1 MRKILMGLLAV
12 AFFVSMVPRPAVT
25 CCGMYPNITIDPF
38 EFPCVLLESTIQG
51 TVWAQE
57 DWADSYTTLAF
68 VRVDILSPGGTLTQ
82 IVPPLTDLVEEPGPP
97 KKATY
102 NWSVDYTPTEAG
114 TYNVTV
120 NASWTTSFGTMWSL
134 VPAQFDVNYCTTPGK
149 VTGGGWIETPDGVRN
164 TFGFNAQYSEKK
176 GFSGNVEFQSH
187 MFDNLHSTAIT
198 GLYIYDN
205 NTKAIITGECTIN
218 GEDGYTFVLR
228 VEDNGEPGMGNDS
241 IEISY
246 GLKTIGPRVL
256 DGGNI
261 QIH

>member
-1 MRKILMGLLAV
+1 MKKVLIGLLAIV
-12 AFFVSMVPRPAVT
+12 FLLSMAPRPAIT

-38 EFPCVLLESTIQG
+38 EFPCAFLEGTIQG
-51 TVWAQE
+51 TVWSE
-57 DWADSYTTLAF
+57 EIWAGYYSTTAS
-68 VRVDILSPGGTLTQ
+68 VRVDILAPGGTLTQ
-82 IVPPLTDLVEEPGPP
+82 IIPPLTDLVEEPGPP
-97 KKATY
+97 KKATWS
-102 NWSVDYTPTEAG
+102 WSVDYTPEESG
-114 TYNVTV
+114 TYTVTV
-120 NASWTTSFGTMWSL
+120 YAWWTTSYGTMGNSNGTT
-134 VPAQFDVNYCTTPGK
+134 FDVVYCTTPGK

-187 MFDNLHSTAIT
+187 KFDNLHSTAIT

-205 NTKAIITGECTIN
+205 NTKAIIIGECTIN
-218 GEDGYTFVLR
+218 GEDGYTFVLK
-228 VEDNGEPGMGNDS
+228 VEDNGEPGLGNDS
-241 IEISY
+241 IKISY